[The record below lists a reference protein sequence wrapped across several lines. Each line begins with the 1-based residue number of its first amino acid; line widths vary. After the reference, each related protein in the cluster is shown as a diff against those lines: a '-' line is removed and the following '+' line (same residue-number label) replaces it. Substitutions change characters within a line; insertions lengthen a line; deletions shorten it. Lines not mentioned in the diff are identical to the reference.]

1 MRNIFEV
8 NERQKE
14 DKENQSLQ
22 NKKRDKELIDRAVE
36 KEKQI
41 LQLERQMK
49 EKERAEAKLVLK
61 SIKNRSEERA
71 AFEKGLE
78 EIVDRQRQR
87 QQREQDEAW
96 ERKEREKF
104 QFMHDVFKSREEI
117 MKQHMAEKEKARKVK
132 KQERVDVD
140 RMMSEHLDA
149 EVKVAEEEWKKEKKS
164 KKELLMQI
172 SE

>member
-1 MRNIFEV
+1 M
-8 NERQKE
+8 
-14 DKENQSLQ
+14 
-22 NKKRDKELIDRAVE
+22 
-36 KEKQI
+36 
-41 LQLERQMK
+41 
-49 EKERAEAKLVLK
+49 
-61 SIKNRSEERA
+61 
-71 AFEKGLE
+71 E
-78 EIVDRQRQR
+78 EIVDRERQR

>member
-71 AFEKGLE
+71 AFEKGW
-78 EIVDRQRQR
+78 RR
-87 QQREQDEAW
+87 
-96 ERKEREKF
+96 
-104 QFMHDVFKSREEI
+104 
-117 MKQHMAEKEKARKVK
+117 
-132 KQERVDVD
+132 
-140 RMMSEHLDA
+140 
-149 EVKVAEEEWKKEKKS
+149 
-164 KKELLMQI
+164 
-172 SE
+172 